1 MTGGMAFLYD
11 PDGTAYE
18 RINPDSLQIVRIRS
32 SHWEAELRG
41 LVETHAKATDSAL
54 AARLLN
60 EWDVEI
66 DKFWHVVPSEI
77 IPLLAAPLTDAADE
91 AGGTQIA

>member
-1 MTGGMAFLYD
+1 
-11 PDGTAYE
+11 
-18 RINPDSLQIVRIRS
+18 
-32 SHWEAELRG
+32 
-41 LVETHAKATDSAL
+41 
-54 AARLLN
+54 LLN